1 MKPKNIT
8 RLVLIAK
15 ILNIKWSIKGTA
27 KVQRKMTLILFST
40 NESSSWLIKTNKQ
53 EGIAISKKY
62 KGQLI

>member
-15 ILNIKWSIKGTA
+15 ILNIKWSIKGTM

>member
-27 KVQRKMTLILFST
+27 KVQRKMTLILFSI

>member
-1 MKPKNIT
+1 MNPKNIT

-27 KVQRKMTLILFST
+27 KVQRKMTLILFSI